1 MRLLVSKPLINM
13 APKVILR
20 HPESIS
26 TFEDIMNSEME
37 RVIPDRSIQNHGE
50 VKKIIFSS
58 GKVFF
63 DLKLV

>member
-1 MRLLVSKPLINM
+1 MVGKPLINIS
-13 APKVILR
+13 PKLILR

-26 TFEDIMNSEME
+26 TFEDLMNPEME
-37 RVIPDRSIQNHGE
+37 RLIPDKTIKNPSE

-58 GKVFF
+58 GKVYF